1 MDMTNLI
8 LMLKINLQEYGISS
22 LQFIL
27 DLMIRCWRQ
36 PREGRR
42 RSVDHEKN
50 PKRRLFYQDHSLR
63 GSRKL
68 GVESLVVGHQSAPE
82 FRDGAPPIRTPANT

>member
-1 MDMTNLI
+1 MTNLI

-42 RSVDHEKN
+42 RSVDHEKT
-50 PKRRLFYQDHSLR
+50 PKRRLFL
-63 GSRKL
+63 SRSFSSRIKKA
-68 GVESLVVGHQSAPE
+68 GC
-82 FRDGAPPIRTPANT
+82 